1 MFCALVLLVELTVCY
16 CCLFNI
22 LVSGLIDLAEGFRNH
37 KEKIVDKWVEYTLS
51 TYTSSKFFK
60 SEHDKFANPVGANV
74 REALTTLFNLISKDE
89 DSKTYKEPLDQ
100 LISIRS
106 VQQFTPSQA
115 LAPLNAVKH
124 ITRDVFKKDRERSHL
139 AEELY
144 DFEFN
149 VDLAVLAGFD
159 IYMEYRERLY
169 QIRVDEIKSGSHLLT
184 DSKCPSRLLD
194 DKDMQKNITKVTSN

>member
-1 MFCALVLLVELTVCY
+1 MP
-16 CCLFNI
+16 
-22 LVSGLIDLAEGFRNH
+22 GLIDLAEGFRNH

-51 TYTSSKFFK
+51 TYKSSKFFK
-60 SEHDKFANPVGANV
+60 GEQDKFSNPVGSNV
-74 REALTTLFNLISKDE
+74 RDALTTLFNLLSKGE
-89 DSKTYKEPLDQ
+89 DLKNFKEPLDQ

-124 ITRDVFKKDRERSHL
+124 ITRDVFKKDKERSHL
-139 AEELY
+139 VEELY

-169 QIRVDEIKSGSHLLT
+169 QIRVEEIRSGSHLIT
-184 DSKCPSRLLD
+184 DSKCPSRLLN
-194 DKDMQKNITKVTSN
+194 DKNMQETITKVTSN